1 MTRPVD
7 AFSDTQKW
15 RATSDRRKS
24 KLSLTADA
32 RAKDEL
38 KVLVDYSPAQTI
50 QRMSTIW
57 VRSRAPLRGWS
68 KSGVQLSSWSS
79 RDFVGSDRGLAKPAS
94 TF

>member
-15 RATSDRRKS
+15 RATADRRKS
-24 KLSLTADA
+24 KLSLTVDA

-50 QRMSTIW
+50 QRMSII
-57 VRSRAPLRGWS
+57 
-68 KSGVQLSSWSS
+68 
-79 RDFVGSDRGLAKPAS
+79 
-94 TF
+94 